1 MMINIQENSMKKGQR
16 SRRTRPMNLDDF
28 LNLGIQLEEAICACY
43 EGLSRISSN
52 EDLVWRLAKM
62 AREEKNHARILASGK
77 EYIKMIP
84 DAFGSKL
91 MTGSEIRN
99 GLSLAEN
106 LLLKIR
112 QASSPD
118 EGLKELLELE
128 RRFEKVH
135 LDTSIE
141 IRDPSLKKLFQDLSK
156 EDKTHIDSLQEVI
169 LHQERKR

>member
-112 QASSPD
+112 QASSPG
-118 EGLKELLELE
+118 EGLRELLELE

-141 IRDPSLKKLFQDLSK
+141 IKDLSLKKLFQDLSK
-156 EDKTHIDSLQEVI
+156 EDKTHIESLQEVI
-169 LHQERKR
+169 LHQKRNR